1 MVDEL
6 LVLMLRLILLSVNGN
21 ICDNSNVMRQEKPTW
36 QQRWYSL
43 TTTLD
48 KCKRKLITWDAKKP
62 HLGMMHLK
70 RLFKDVDYDD
80 VKGYPCIGY
89 FDPSDDVKI
98 AVKINPLENRYD
110 FTNGPGRMET
120 KIMRELNN
128 VLLKK
133 FTPHVT
139 MYLNDMDAP
148 NNACSLTK
156 FPIKRFHDYIYPES
170 NVLFT
175 EFVSGGS
182 LESYLRKKDMTMT
195 QWKSL
200 LFGIL
205 WTIHVLQSEYRLMH
219 NDCHFGNILVDI
231 YRYASGEV
239 FEYRLGTKDRFI
251 VPCTG
256 ILPKLWDFEFS
267 KCFDRSDLAFNQ
279 FGRTANRF
287 NAVSDVHYFLTTLL
301 ELENLPSELRIYI
314 MSLYPSELIPKED
327 VYSDSESDSD
337 SDSMSIQST
346 TSTVVSSFS
355 DKYYVTDEEMD
366 SESDTDSDTSS
377 SVSTRSGCSTR
388 SGHSRSSV
396 YSDCPRYLSGGH
408 LTSEAIE
415 QYMKKMPTARDL
427 LFSAFFKEYRV
438 KSVPK
443 GSIVVDTFS
452 YTMRS

>member
-1 MVDEL
+1 M
-6 LVLMLRLILLSVNGN
+6 
-21 ICDNSNVMRQEKPTW
+21 
-36 QQRWYSL
+36 
-43 TTTLD
+43 
-48 KCKRKLITWDAKKP
+48 ITWDAKKP

-110 FTNGPGRMET
+110 FINGPGRMET

-133 FTPHVT
+133 YTPHVT
-139 MYLNDMDAP
+139 MYLSDMDAP
-148 NNACSLTK
+148 NNACALTK
-156 FPIKRFHDYIYPES
+156 FPIKRFHDDIYPNS

-205 WTIHVLQSEYRLMH
+205 WTLHVLQSEYRLMH

-231 YRYASGEV
+231 YRYTSGEV
-239 FEYRLGTKDRFI
+239 FEYRLGSKDRFV

-279 FGRTANRF
+279 FGRTANKF

-314 MSLYPSELIPKED
+314 MSLYPSELVPKEEEYD
-327 VYSDSESDSD
+327 SDSESDRD
-337 SDSMSIQST
+337 SDSMSIASS
-346 TSTVVSSFS
+346 TSTIVSTFS

-366 SESDTDSDTSS
+366 SDSDSSTTRS
-377 SVSTRSGCSTR
+377 SVSTQSGCSRSTSRSGRSGRSGHSGRSTGSTR
-388 SGHSRSSV
+388 SGYSSV
-396 YSDCPRYLSGGH
+396 YSDEPRYLSGGH

-415 QYMKKMPTARDL
+415 QYTKKMPTARDL

-443 GSIVVDTFS
+443 GSTVVDTFS
-452 YTMRS
+452 YTIKS